1 MCLSFLRQDHTTPR
15 LIEIAM
21 RMFPPAPARTLNG
34 SEYEVF
40 GLLEKLEF
48 PDGVA
53 LASLNLST
61 HEYKKWGEV
70 DFVVVS
76 RLGLL
81 VLEVKGGQVFSE
93 NGIWR
98 YESRG
103 HAAVE
108 RQESP
113 MAQASSA
120 FFSLRDKHL
129 APVLGKALIDSVP
142 TGFCVVFARTSL
154 KDAEIRGLLGGT
166 EMPKVL
172 VATREDLVN
181 PDSLG
186 LFLRGVIDFWANQ
199 MRRLPRKWTSSDVSG
214 VVAAMRPWFDRVAP
228 LSLSVA
234 KVRDEQLALTTEQYQ
249 ILDFSQSTERL
260 LCVGGAGCG
269 KTLLAVE
276 CLRRELSRDPVL
288 VTGTD
293 SLARHLRASNAVD
306 PSRIYSFSEFKKSI
320 LRNRH
325 LYRSL
330 IVDEGQQITDA
341 DSLEVLSSS
350 LEGGIEAGRWRWFC
364 DPNNQVLP
372 DANFDPKQ
380 FDMLKRLSFQGS
392 LTKNCRTTPQ
402 IAYTVQILTGATI
415 GDSTSKGHGPE
426 VVFAEEGP
434 LDGRINA
441 AVKEIKRWLE
451 DPEIRPGDIVLLSPK
466 DEDKWS
472 IPLLAQRAGL
482 PWCNWRPGW
491 QSSHDYQG
499 KLAASTVNEF
509 RGLESPFIVLCDM
522 DIDINEPIG
531 NFYIGMTRA
540 NFGLMVMADAN
551 LVRTLVMSSIET
563 KKTER

>member
-1 MCLSFLRQDHTTPR
+1 
-15 LIEIAM
+15 M
-21 RMFPPAPARTLNG
+21 RMFPSSPSQTLTG

-40 GLLEKLEF
+40 NLLENLDF

-53 LASLNLST
+53 LASLNLSS

-81 VLEVKGGQVFSE
+81 VLEVKGGQVFCE

-103 HAAVE
+103 YSAVQ

-129 APVLGKALIDSVP
+129 SPVLGRSSFENVP
-142 TGFCVVFARTSL
+142 TGFCVVFARTTL
-154 KDAEIRGLLGGT
+154 KDAEARGLLGGT

-172 VATREDLVN
+172 VATKEDLAN
-181 PDSLG
+181 PEALG
-186 LFLRGVIDFWANQ
+186 TFLRGVLDFWADQ
-199 MRRLPRKWTSSDVSG
+199 MRGPPRQWKSSDVTS

-228 LSLSVA
+228 LSISVA

-249 ILDFSQSTERL
+249 ILDFSQSAERL

-276 CLRRELSRDPVL
+276 CLRREISKDPVL

-293 SLARHLRASNAVD
+293 SLARHLRASYAVD
-306 PSRIYSFSEFKKSI
+306 SSRIYSFAELKKI
-320 LRNRH
+320 MPQKRR

-330 IVDEGQQITDA
+330 IVDEGQQITNIG
-341 DSLEVLSSS
+341 SLEVLSSFI
-350 LEGGIEAGRWRWFC
+350 EGGMEAGRWRWFC

-372 DANFDPKQ
+372 DASFDPKQ
-380 FDMLKRLSFQGS
+380 FELLERLSFYGR

-402 IAYTVQILTGATI
+402 IAHTVQILTGASI
-415 GDSTSKGHGPE
+415 GDSTSKGQGPE

-441 AVKEIKRWLE
+441 AAKEIKRWLE

-466 DEDKWS
+466 DENKWS
-472 IPLLAQRAGL
+472 IPLVAQRAGL

-491 QSSHDYQG
+491 QSSQDYQG
-499 KLAASTVNEF
+499 KLAAATVYEF
-509 RGLESPFIVLCDM
+509 RGMESPFIVLCDM
-522 DIDINEPIG
+522 DSDVAEPIS

-540 NFGLMVMADAN
+540 NFGLMVLAEAS
-551 LVRTLVMSSIET
+551 LVRTSVMSSI
-563 KKTER
+563 KHKQN

>member
-1 MCLSFLRQDHTTPR
+1 
-15 LIEIAM
+15 M
-21 RMFPPAPARTLNG
+21 RMFPPAPAQTLTG
-34 SEYEVF
+34 SECEVF
-40 GLLEKLEF
+40 ALLENLDI

-53 LASLNLST
+53 LASLNLSS

-81 VLEVKGGQVFSE
+81 VLEVKGGQVFCE

-103 HAAVE
+103 HSAVE

-129 APVLGKALIDSVP
+129 APVLGRSSIENVP
-142 TGFCVVFARTSL
+142 TGFCVVLARTTL
-154 KDAEIRGLLGGT
+154 KNAEARGLLGGT

-172 VATREDLVN
+172 VATKEDLLN
-181 PDSLG
+181 PETLG
-186 LFLRGVIDFWANQ
+186 AFLRGVLDFWANQ
-199 MRRLPRKWTSSDVSG
+199 MRRTPRQWTSSDVSG

-234 KVRDEQLALTTEQYQ
+234 KVRDEQLALTIEQYQ
-249 ILDFSQSTERL
+249 ILDFSQSAERL
-260 LCVGGAGCG
+260 LCIGGAGCG

-293 SLARHLRASNAVD
+293 SLAKHLRASFAVD
-306 PSRIYSFSEFKKSI
+306 PSRIYSFAELKKI
-320 LRNRH
+320 LPHKRH

-330 IVDEGQQITDA
+330 IVDEGQQITNV
-341 DSLEVLSSS
+341 DSLEVLSSF
-350 LEGGIEAGRWRWFC
+350 LEGGMKTGRWRWFC

-372 DANFDPKQ
+372 DASFDLKQ
-380 FDMLKRLSFQGS
+380 FDLLERLSFHGS

-402 IAYTVQILTGATI
+402 IAYTVQILTGASI
-415 GDSTSKGHGPE
+415 GDSTSKGQGPE

-441 AVKEIKRWLE
+441 AAKEIKKWLE

-491 QSSHDYQG
+491 HSSQDYQG
-499 KLAASTVNEF
+499 KLAAATVYEF
-509 RGLESPFIVLCDM
+509 RGMESPFIVLCDM
-522 DIDINEPIG
+522 DSDVAEPIG

-540 NFGLMVMADAN
+540 NFGLMVLAEASV
-551 LVRTLVMSSIET
+551 VRTLVMSSI
-563 KKTER
+563 KPKQN